1 MYKYRNTITGSMI
14 LTTCPITG
22 KQWELLPAAVSASKT
37 DNSETNTK
45 ARKIRKKSATPKG

>member
-37 DNSETNTK
+37 NNSDTK
-45 ARKIRKKSATPKG
+45 TRKSRRKPATHKG